1 MWSVQDWAQLVSTLA
16 IGLWARVAQVQF
28 TVMGLFWDISDYLK
42 LNLRQNPGYLN
53 FFVAQ
58 SQFVKMVLK
67 NTFVRG
73 TRVGSAVD
81 Q

>member
-67 NTFVRG
+67 NIFVRG